1 MPWALIVDD
10 HVREITKEDP
20 KDRFHP
26 SLKWV
31 ASGPEV
37 KEGFEFKNGK
47 FTPPPAPVL
56 PTPAPSADS
65 RLADALEA
73 AGVLPTNKREVFL
86 DKLRQPPEVTHAPP
100 VVPPRRNPV
109 RRSKKG

>member
-56 PTPAPSADS
+56 PTPAPSAD
-65 RLADALEA
+65 
-73 AGVLPTNKREVFL
+73 
-86 DKLRQPPEVTHAPP
+86 KLRQPPEVTHAPP